1 MIYEVKFHGMKE
13 IILLK
18 KGDLITYIPC
28 YGGQFL
34 AIFLDKEIHE
44 HRGTFLKILEQTGNI
59 KNIHQGMIFKC
70 KVLKSHEVF
79 TKI

>member
-1 MIYEVKFHGMKE
+1 MIQFKFHGMKE

-18 KGDLITYIPC
+18 KGDLITYIPV

-34 AIFLDKEIHE
+34 AIFLDKEDHD
-44 HRGTFLKILEQTGNI
+44 RGVFLKILEQTGNV
-59 KNIHQGMIFKC
+59 KNVHQAMIFKC
-70 KVLKSHEVF
+70 KVLKSHEGF